1 MRFAHLGD
9 LHIGKRVNDFLMLND
24 QEYVLGQ
31 VIDIIHDEKVDA
43 VLIAG
48 DVYDK
53 QVPSLEAINLFDD
66 FLTKLSDLNV
76 KVYIISG
83 NHDSAE
89 RLSFAGR
96 LIEKSGVYIA
106 PMFDGKVVKHTVSDE
121 YGIINIYM
129 LPFVKPINVKR
140 YYQNQNNCNS
150 VGEEKANAAINNEID
165 NKNIESKETE
175 IKNIETYN
183 DALKVVINSIDIDE
197 SQRNIIIAHQFVTGA
212 KVCESEELSIGGL
225 ENVDASLF
233 DKFDYVALGHIHG
246 PQKVGRDTLR
256 YSGTPLKYSFS
267 EINHKKSVTIV
278 DVKEKNNTEE
288 IKKDNEDKKESR
300 IKESNIDIDIKQIEL
315 KPLHEMRRLKGTY
328 EEITFKENYINT
340 DTRDYMHIIL
350 TDEEDIPDAIGK
362 LRSIYPNIMKLEYDN
377 LRTRNNNKID
387 VASRVEEKTPMDLF
401 KELYVLQNNQE
412 MSKEQ
417 EKYMLDMLESWR

>member
-1 MRFAHLGD
+1 
-9 LHIGKRVNDFLMLND
+9 
-24 QEYVLGQ
+24 
-31 VIDIIHDEKVDA
+31 
-43 VLIAG
+43 
-48 DVYDK
+48 
-53 QVPSLEAINLFDD
+53 
-66 FLTKLSDLNV
+66 
-76 KVYIISG
+76 
-83 NHDSAE
+83 
-89 RLSFAGR
+89 
-96 LIEKSGVYIA
+96 
-106 PMFDGKVVKHTVSDE
+106 
-121 YGIINIYM
+121 M

>member
-1 MRFAHLGD
+1 MKFVHLGD

-24 QEYVLGQ
+24 QEYVLEQ
-31 VIDIIHDEKVDA
+31 IIDIIGKEKIDG

-66 FLTKLSDLNV
+66 FLTRIANMDV
-76 KVYIISG
+76 KVFIISG

-106 PMFDGKVVKHTVSDE
+106 PMYEGNVIKHTVKDE
-121 YGIINIYM
+121 YGDIDIYM
-129 LPFVKPINVKR
+129 LPYVKPVHVKK
-140 YYQNQNNCNS
+140 YYPDR
-150 VGEEKANAAINNEID
+150 EID
-165 NKNIESKETE
+165 S
-175 IKNIETYN
+175 YN
-183 DALKVVINSIDIDE
+183 DALKCAMESVDIDE
-197 SQRNIIIAHQFVTGA
+197 KKRNIIVAHQFVTGA
-212 KVCESEELSIGGL
+212 TVCDSEELSIGGL
-225 ENVDASLF
+225 ENVDASIF

-246 PQKVGRDTLR
+246 AQKVQRDTLR

-278 DVKEKNNTEE
+278 DIKD
-288 IKKDNEDKKESR
+288 KKDNEVD
-300 IKESNIDIDIKQIEL
+300 ICIDLKEL
-315 KPLHEMRRLKGTY
+315 KPLHDMRKLKGGY
-328 EEITFKENYINT
+328 DEITLKENYINT

-362 LRSIYPNIMKLEYDN
+362 LRAIYPNIMKLEYDN
-377 LRTRNNNKID
+377 ARTRSNNKLDI
-387 VASRVEEKTPMDLF
+387 VNRIEEKTPLDLF
-401 KELYVLQNNQE
+401 KELYELQNNQE
-412 MSKEQ
+412 VSDEQ
-417 EKYMLDMLESWR
+417 EQYLRDIFEIIG

>member
-1 MRFAHLGD
+1 MKFVHLGD

-24 QEYVLGQ
+24 QEYVLEQ
-31 VIDIIHDEKVDA
+31 IIDIIGKEKIDG

-66 FLTKLSDLNV
+66 FLTRIANMDV
-76 KVYIISG
+76 KVFIISG

-106 PMFDGKVVKHTVSDE
+106 PMYEGNVIKHTVKDE
-121 YGIINIYM
+121 YGDIDIYM
-129 LPFVKPINVKR
+129 LPYVKPVHVKK
-140 YYQNQNNCNS
+140 YYPDR
-150 VGEEKANAAINNEID
+150 EID
-165 NKNIESKETE
+165 S
-175 IKNIETYN
+175 YN
-183 DALKVVINSIDIDE
+183 DALKCVMESVDIDE
-197 SQRNIIIAHQFVTGA
+197 KKRNIIVAHQFVTGA
-212 KVCESEELSIGGL
+212 TVCDSEELSIGGL
-225 ENVDASLF
+225 ENVDASIF

-246 PQKVGRDTLR
+246 AQKVQRDTLR

-278 DVKEKNNTEE
+278 DIKD
-288 IKKDNEDKKESR
+288 KKDNEV
-300 IKESNIDIDIKQIEL
+300 DICIELKEL
-315 KPLHEMRRLKGTY
+315 KPLHDMRKLKGGY
-328 EEITFKENYINT
+328 DEITLKENYINT

-362 LRSIYPNIMKLEYDN
+362 LRAIYPNIMKLEYDN
-377 LRTRNNNKID
+377 ARTRSNNKLDI
-387 VASRVEEKTPMDLF
+387 VNRIEEKTPLDLF
-401 KELYVLQNNQE
+401 KELYELQNNQE
-412 MSKEQ
+412 VSDEQ
-417 EKYMLDMLESWR
+417 EQYLRDIFEIIG

>member
-1 MRFAHLGD
+1 MKFVHLGD

-24 QEYVLGQ
+24 QEYVLEQ
-31 VIDIIHDEKVDA
+31 IIDIIGKEKIDG

-66 FLTKLSDLNV
+66 FLTRIANMDV
-76 KVYIISG
+76 KVFIISG

-106 PMFDGKVVKHTVSDE
+106 PMYEGNVIKHTVKDE
-121 YGIINIYM
+121 YGDIDIYM
-129 LPFVKPINVKR
+129 LPYVKPVHVKK
-140 YYQNQNNCNS
+140 YYPDR
-150 VGEEKANAAINNEID
+150 EID
-165 NKNIESKETE
+165 S
-175 IKNIETYN
+175 YN
-183 DALKVVINSIDIDE
+183 DALKCVMEFVDIDE
-197 SQRNIIIAHQFVTGA
+197 KKRNIIVAHQFVTGA
-212 KVCESEELSIGGL
+212 TVCDSEELSIGGL
-225 ENVDASLF
+225 ENVDASIF

-246 PQKVGRDTLR
+246 AQKVQRDTLR

-278 DVKEKNNTEE
+278 DIKD
-288 IKKDNEDKKESR
+288 KKDNEVDIR
-300 IKESNIDIDIKQIEL
+300 IDLKEL
-315 KPLHEMRRLKGTY
+315 KPLHDMRKLKGGY
-328 EEITFKENYINT
+328 DEITLKENYINT

-362 LRSIYPNIMKLEYDN
+362 LRAIYPNIMKLEYDN
-377 LRTRNNNKID
+377 ARTRSNNKLDIEN
-387 VASRVEEKTPMDLF
+387 RIEEKTPLDLF
-401 KELYVLQNNQE
+401 KELYELQNNQE
-412 MSKEQ
+412 VSDEQ
-417 EKYMLDMLESWR
+417 EQYLRDIFEIIG

>member
-1 MRFAHLGD
+1 MKFVHLGD

-24 QEYVLGQ
+24 QEYVLEQ
-31 VIDIIHDEKVDA
+31 IIDIIGKEKIDG

-66 FLTKLSDLNV
+66 FLTRIANMDV
-76 KVYIISG
+76 KVFIISG

-106 PMFDGKVVKHTVSDE
+106 PMYEGNVIKHTVKDE
-121 YGIINIYM
+121 YGDIDIYM
-129 LPFVKPINVKR
+129 LPYVKPVHVKK
-140 YYQNQNNCNS
+140 YYPDR
-150 VGEEKANAAINNEID
+150 EID
-165 NKNIESKETE
+165 S
-175 IKNIETYN
+175 YN
-183 DALKVVINSIDIDE
+183 DALKCVMESVDIDE
-197 SQRNIIIAHQFVTGA
+197 KKRNIIVAHQFVTGA
-212 KVCESEELSIGGL
+212 TVCDSEELSIGGL
-225 ENVDASLF
+225 ENVDASIF

-246 PQKVGRDTLR
+246 AQKVQRDTLR

-278 DVKEKNNTEE
+278 DIKD
-288 IKKDNEDKKESR
+288 KKDNEVDIR
-300 IKESNIDIDIKQIEL
+300 IDLKEL
-315 KPLHEMRRLKGTY
+315 KPLHDMRKLKGGY
-328 EEITFKENYINT
+328 DEITLKENYINT

-362 LRSIYPNIMKLEYDN
+362 LRAIYPNIMKLEYDN
-377 LRTRNNNKID
+377 ARTRSNNKLDIVNRIED
-387 VASRVEEKTPMDLF
+387 KTPLDLF
-401 KELYVLQNNQE
+401 KELYELQNNQE
-412 MSKEQ
+412 VSDEQ
-417 EKYMLDMLESWR
+417 EEYLRDIFESIG

>member
-9 LHIGKRVNDFLMLND
+9 LHIGKRVNDFLMLKD

-31 VIDIIHDEKVDA
+31 IIDIIKNEKVEA

-53 QVPSLEAINLFDD
+53 QVPSLEAVNLFDD
-66 FLTKLSDLNV
+66 FLTKLAELDV

-106 PMFDGKVVKHTVSDE
+106 PTFDGNVVKHTTQDK
-121 YGIINIYM
+121 YGDINIYM
-129 LPFVKPINVKR
+129 MPFVKPINVKK
-140 YYQNQNNCNS
+140 YYD
-150 VGEEKANAAINNEID
+150 NENED
-165 NKNIESKETE
+165 TR
-175 IKNIETYN
+175 IETYN
-183 DALKVVINSIDIDE
+183 DALKIVIDSLEVDQ

-212 KVCESEELSIGGL
+212 TVCESEELSIGGL
-225 ENVDASLF
+225 ENVDASIF
-233 DKFDYVALGHIHG
+233 DRFDYVALGHIHG
-246 PQKVGRDTLR
+246 PQKVGRETLR

-267 EINHKKSVTIV
+267 EMNHKKSVTIV
-278 DVKEKNNTEE
+278 DVNDKNNS
-288 IKKDNEDKKESR
+288 KDDNKT
-300 IKESNIDIDIKQIEL
+300 NIDIRQIEL
-315 KPLHEMRRLKGTY
+315 KPLHDMRKIKGTY
-328 EEITFKENYINT
+328 EEITLKDNYINT
-340 DTRDYMHIIL
+340 DTRDYMHIVL

-377 LRTRNNNKID
+377 MRTRNNSKID
-387 VASRVEEKTPMDLF
+387 VTSRIEEKTPLDLF
-401 KELYVLQNNQE
+401 KELYELQNNQVMTE
-412 MSKEQ
+412 EQ
-417 EKYMLDMLESWR
+417 EEYMKDMLDKL